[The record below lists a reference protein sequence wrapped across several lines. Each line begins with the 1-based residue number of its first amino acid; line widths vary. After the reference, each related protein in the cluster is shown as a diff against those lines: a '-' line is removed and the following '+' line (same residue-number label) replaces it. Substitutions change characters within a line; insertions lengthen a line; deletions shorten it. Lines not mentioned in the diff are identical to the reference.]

1 MFKTKS
7 APTET
12 VAPPALEPPFSFRA
26 PLDKASIIE
35 RCRDLPD
42 GAAVA
47 QKLIDMAEASFETVL
62 PPIDYEAAKV
72 RDAITAVR
80 LFLAENGSSRFIR
93 DDRGTRIDGA
103 AAGYRFSVD
112 GQTCWM
118 ISLDVWPEIVGA
130 RIREDF
136 EAALADA
143 GVLMSEEN
151 VDYFPGAQGI
161 ITHKS
166 RRLVSKWVIQGAE
179 RRGFIVNESA
189 LNQIPVEPANVE
201 SEARRAIAQVAKFL
215 SQHGARF
222 RPLDADANGT
232 PPTLQLAGWRSGYGD
247 AAEFWVLPHIWKWEV
262 CAGFD
267 PVKVARV
274 LESAKFLD
282 RGSSDELQCLKKIAG
297 APRLYRRRLDLGGG
311 PVMRLDTDEA
321 KSTAAVEATPGSVTP
336 TSMGVVV
343 EAAQSS
349 SASEP
354 TRIALNGQTAATEP
368 RQAGASGVACD
379 GPVSCAAF
387 VTGPAFVT
395 SNGPITRIAGRTN
408 AQRQKA
414 YRERCAARWK
424 DAGVEAP
431 RRIRSRR
438 NPAPSLT
445 GAKGGSSPTKPVASA
460 SRQTGRPTKFQ
471 AKYSRELIEA
481 AQLGISLLGFAGK
494 VGVTRST
501 ITNWAESNP
510 EFFVALMRSK
520 AARCYGLE
528 VDAVTIR
535 RKGGSPGQATMAM
548 FQMKNLAGEEY
559 ADRKSVGHARTDG
572 GALEPE
578 PAIFIFNFYPRSNQ
592 GAPGGDVAESAPSV
606 ATEETASG

>member
-1 MFKTKS
+1 M
-7 APTET
+7 
-12 VAPPALEPPFSFRA
+12 R
-26 PLDKASIIE
+26 
-35 RCRDLPD
+35 
-42 GAAVA
+42 
-47 QKLIDMAEASFETVL
+47 
-62 PPIDYEAAKV
+62 
-72 RDAITAVR
+72 
-80 LFLAENGSSRFIR
+80 
-93 DDRGTRIDGA
+93 
-103 AAGYRFSVD
+103 
-112 GQTCWM
+112 
-118 ISLDVWPEIVGA
+118 
-130 RIREDF
+130 
-136 EAALADA
+136 
-143 GVLMSEEN
+143 
-151 VDYFPGAQGI
+151 
-161 ITHKS
+161 H
-166 RRLVSKWVIQGAE
+166 
-179 RRGFIVNESA
+179 
-189 LNQIPVEPANVE
+189 
-201 SEARRAIAQVAKFL
+201 
-215 SQHGARF
+215 HG
-222 RPLDADANGT
+222 
-232 PPTLQLAGWRSGYGD
+232 
-247 AAEFWVLPHIWKWEV
+247 
-262 CAGFD
+262 
-267 PVKVARV
+267 
-274 LESAKFLD
+274 
-282 RGSSDELQCLKKIAG
+282 
-297 APRLYRRRLDLGGG
+297 
-311 PVMRLDTDEA
+311 DEA
-321 KSTAAVEATPGSVTP
+321 KSTAAVEATPGSMTP

-354 TRIALNGQTAATEP
+354 TRIALQGQTAATEP
-368 RQAGASGVACD
+368 RQGGASGVACD
-379 GPVSCAAF
+379 GPVSGAPF
-387 VTGPAFVT
+387 VTGQAPRYY
-395 SNGPITRIAGRTN
+395 SNGSAGPITRVSGRTN